1 MRGAITQLDLQLAW
15 KRHTSVAQQ
24 GKHLRAWVFNAASS
38 RTAFLALYRDLLY
51 ASINWAVGPD
61 VRMVGFK
68 EVRWT
73 PQSLRDSPQ
82 FFHQKMALLLEVF
95 PCSKLIINFR
105 SDVDAQSKSD
115 FWQRMQKTPSDLK
128 AVLAILKRANDEL
141 KAFTEQHPDNTFL
154 FPTESLSDLQHLQ
167 RLINWLGYEECKVTA
182 MPHAN
187 NNGTLTRIDPS
198 GMDSCSKEHGCSRT
212 PGYVNQFVRC

>member
-1 MRGAITQLDLQLAW
+1 MRERARVPSGRRASFA
-15 KRHTSVAQQ
+15 S
-24 GKHLRAWVFNAASS
+24 LRGLRGSRERNNAASS
-38 RTAFLALYRDLLY
+38 RAAFLALYRDLLY
-51 ASINWAVGPD
+51 ASINWPVGSD

-73 PQSLRDSPQ
+73 PQFLRDSPT

-115 FWQRMQKTPSDLK
+115 FWQRMQKKPSDLK
-128 AVLAILKRANDEL
+128 MVLASLKRVNDEL

-154 FPTESLSDLQHLQ
+154 MPTERLSDLQHLQ
-167 RLINWLGYEECKVTA
+167 RLIHWLGYEECEIA
-182 MPHAN
+182 AAPHEN
-187 NNGTLTRIDPS
+187 NNGTLTRDNPS
-198 GMDSCSKEHGCSRT
+198 DICSKQHGCSRT
-212 PGYVNQFVRC
+212 PGYVNQYVRC